1 LFLAVSDRED
11 SGRGTDE
18 LRNLFDQYCQA
29 ENRVTHA
36 LLSALNEDRRLLRLF
51 LRDLVKAK
59 PPVDARKLAVLEQQ
73 YPGEEEP
80 SEEEL
85 DRRGIPDGWIA
96 AEEQAWCVLIESKVL
111 ASLRAAQI
119 ESHRRTAAR
128 RGFTTVIAVAITPH
142 RAATPPQRTVML
154 EWRDIYAWLRH
165 ADSVWAGRAA
175 DYLEIVEAKL
185 IEAGQLGEGTL
196 TMFSGFPFGRDH
208 PYTYLEGKRLLGLA
222 LGELRARRDLRQRL
236 GMNPKDPGR
245 PAITGSR
252 DEGVWNFLSLSSA
265 SDAAKH
271 THYPHLTLSIGAW
284 GVGAM
289 VTVPNAVNSRMR
301 QHIKALGQD
310 GFHTLVKQIV
320 RNMKPLLREYPG
332 VAPWF
337 GGLQRRWPSLKAIP
351 YVDATIGFDLR
362 TAGTASE
369 GPKPQLRWLEAGYGS
384 FINKQG
390 SNYEI
395 QLGAIF
401 RYERCP
407 ELRHPNATDL
417 IARAWLACGPLVNL
431 GRQ

>member
-1 LFLAVSDRED
+1 M
-11 SGRGTDE
+11 
-18 LRNLFDQYCQA
+18 RNLFDQYSQA

-36 LLSALNEDRRLLRLF
+36 LVSALNEDRRLLRLF

-59 PPVDARKLAVLEQQ
+59 PPIDARKLAVLEQQ

-85 DRRGIPDGWIA
+85 DCRGIPDGWIV

-142 RAATPPQRTVML
+142 RAAAAPQHTVML
-154 EWRDIYAWLRH
+154 EWREIYKWLRRH
-165 ADSVWAGRAA
+165 RADSVWARHAA
-175 DYLEIVEAKL
+175 DYLEVAEAEL
-185 IEAGQLGEGTL
+185 IEKEQFAEGTL
-196 TMFSGFPFGRDH
+196 TMFSGFPFDRDH

-222 LGELRARRDLRQRL
+222 LGELRTRRDLRERL
-236 GMNPKDPGR
+236 GMNPKVPGR

-252 DEGVWNFLSLSSA
+252 GENVWNFLSLSSA
-265 SDAAKH
+265 SDAGNH
-271 THYPHLTLSIGAW
+271 TRYPHLTLGIGAW
-284 GVGAM
+284 GVDAM
-289 VTVPNAVNSRMR
+289 VTVPNAVNRRMR
-301 QHIKALGQD
+301 GHIKALGQD
-310 GFHTLVKQIV
+310 GFQAVVREIV
-320 RNMKPLLREYPG
+320 QNMTPLLRDYPG

-337 GGLQRRWPSLKAIP
+337 RGLQRRWPSRSSIP
-351 YVDATIGFDLR
+351 YVDANIGFDLR
-362 TAGTASE
+362 TAGEASK

-384 FINKQG
+384 LINRKG

-407 ELRHPNATDL
+407 ELRHPDATDL
-417 IARAWLACGPLVNL
+417 MARAWLACEPLVNL